1 MSVQQL
7 FESEA
12 RGNGDNHHH
21 GSESR
26 ADEDDCQKHACN
38 DRPSVLRT
46 WRIFLAL
53 DDADGTV
60 DNNGVQ
66 DSGNDVAV
74 LTRHPYL
81 GLIKPSQ
88 TEHSSKTIV
97 ELEVRVS
104 VVRG

>member
-46 WRIFLAL
+46 WRVFLAL

-74 LTRHPYL
+74 LTRHPYRPL
-81 GLIKPSQ
+81 ALIKPFRRNTAAKPLWNWKLGCQ
-88 TEHSSKTIV
+88 W
-97 ELEVRVS
+97 
-104 VVRG
+104 